1 MNDPTPSHGATFPLS
16 RSLWSGRGLVLA
28 GIVLSAF
35 NLRTAVTS
43 LTPLLDELG
52 RTFGFGATMTGVFGM
67 VPTAAFA
74 LFGVATPRIAHRIGL
89 ERTALLS
96 MALAALGLVLR
107 SAAGGTGGLLV
118 GSAVAL
124 AGMGIGNVVLPPLV
138 KRYFPDRVGALST
151 LYISV
156 LQMGTILPALV
167 AVPLAAAAGWRV
179 SLGAWVLVAVAAM
192 LPWIVILLAER
203 RRGSPLA
210 RAHDRAVTVDDEAP
224 ELAAPRATGRVW
236 RSSLGWGMTLMFGM
250 TSLVS
255 YSMFTWLPKLLVE
268 AGASAQFGGTMVAL
282 FSTMGMLSA
291 LTMPALA
298 VRFRNPFP
306 LVLACALF
314 HATAFAGLLWAPMQ
328 WPVLWVALLGMGPS
342 TFPLALTLINLRT
355 RTPGGSAALS
365 GFMQGVGYSLSCL
378 GPLLFGWL
386 RESSQGWGLPF
397 AFLGLCALI
406 LLFGGYLASKPRMLE
421 DTW

>member
-1 MNDPTPSHGATFPLS
+1 MNPAAKRPLS
-16 RSLWSGRGLVLA
+16 LSNGRALILVGVL
-28 GIVLSAF
+28 LSAF

-43 LTPLLDELG
+43 LTPLLDVLG
-52 RTFGFGATMTGVFGM
+52 DTFGFGATMTGVFGM

-107 SAAGGTGGLLV
+107 SAAGGTGGLLI

-138 KRYFPDRVGALST
+138 KRYFPDRVGMLST

-156 LQMGTILPALV
+156 LQMGTILPALA
-167 AVPLAAAAGWRV
+167 AVPLANAAGWRV
-179 SLGAWVLVAVAAM
+179 SLGIWSLVAVAAM
-192 LPWIVILLAER
+192 LPWIGALLAER
-203 RRGSPLA
+203 RRDSPLA
-210 RAHDRAVTVDDEAP
+210 RMHAQAVTSEDEAP
-224 ELAAPRATGRVW
+224 ELAVPLATGKVW
-236 RSSLGWGMTLMFGM
+236 RTSLGWGMTLMFGM

-255 YSMFTWLPKLLVE
+255 YSMFTWLPRLLVE

-282 FSTMGMLSA
+282 FSAMGLVSA

-306 LVLACALF
+306 LVLACVLF
-314 HATAFAGLLWAPMQ
+314 LAVAFAGLLLAPMQ
-328 WPVLWVALLGMGPS
+328 WPLLWVALLGMGPS

-386 RESSQGWGLPF
+386 RESSQGWGWPF
-397 AFLGLCALI
+397 AFLGLCTLV
-406 LLFGGYLASKPRMLE
+406 LLSGGYLASKPRMLE